1 MPDKKIPM
9 CGKCASKI
17 MEQVDNNSQRLV
29 GCSESNSIFNYDD
42 AKVYCPLLRD
52 PNKVLIIINQ
62 GAAQLEYKPDNVVVE
77 IRDYDVEGDWDE
89 DNIGCKVD
97 HEGCRYQEM
106 IFPAEDIDLGNENEK
121 VTIGWQPHEDDFP
134 IAGLMTFEVYED
146 LEMGEGCHPEVK
158 NWIEIFEGMIEKP
171 VIIPAEKKELT
182 DEPIKFINYYRCPD
196 CNIEWQDEW
205 SCACDDECPVC
216 AISYSP
222 YMSVDINKEKTLTI
236 LYHDISYSFVD
247 DSTIDSGDSEYEHIN
262 YMITE
267 GYKEGELN
275 KTDPKDENL
284 TIRGYWKMV

>member
-1 MPDKKIPM
+1 MSDKKIPM
-9 CGKCASKI
+9 CGKCASKV
-17 MEQVDNNSQRLV
+17 MEQVDNNSQKLI
-29 GCSESNSIFNYDD
+29 GCLESTSIFNYDD
-42 AKVYCPLLRD
+42 AKVHCLLLRD
-52 PNKVLIIINQ
+52 PNKIFIIINQ
-62 GAAQLEYKPDNVVVE
+62 GVAQLEYKPDNVVVE

-89 DNIGCKVD
+89 DNISCKVD

-106 IFPAEDIDLGNENEK
+106 IFPIEEIDLGS
-121 VTIGWQPHEDDFP
+121 
-134 IAGLMTFEVYED
+134 
-146 LEMGEGCHPEVK
+146 
-158 NWIEIFEGMIEKP
+158 
-171 VIIPAEKKELT
+171 EKKELT
-182 DEPIKFINYYRCPD
+182 DEPIKYINYYRCPD

-247 DSTIDSGDSEYEHIN
+247 DSTIDSGDSEYEHIH

-267 GYKEGELN
+267 GFKEGELN
-275 KTDPKDENL
+275 KTDPKDENC